1 MTDAALSFTDE
12 IHVRLVEWGAWAR
25 NHSIKPSTEN
35 MLAKMM
41 RRKDQPCD
49 VMLTTDD
56 MTLEH
61 EIIEKAIARM
71 QRIEGDRR
79 LKRVLMK
86 YYVGLRSYFEIAA
99 DLRTNE
105 SEIKRL
111 HLTGIRVV
119 SRHYERIET
128 LLVQKIQFS

>member
-1 MTDAALSFTDE
+1 MTDAALNFTDE

-25 NHSIKPSTEN
+25 NHSIKPSSEN

-49 VMLTTDD
+49 VMLTTDE
-56 MTLEH
+56 MTLQH

-71 QRIEGDRR
+71 QRLEGDRR

-86 YYVGLRSYFEIAA
+86 YYVGNLSYWQIAA
-99 DLRTNE
+99 DMRTDE

-111 HLTGIRVV
+111 HLTAIRVV
-119 SRHYERIET
+119 TRHYESVEN
-128 LLVQKIQFS
+128 LLVQKI